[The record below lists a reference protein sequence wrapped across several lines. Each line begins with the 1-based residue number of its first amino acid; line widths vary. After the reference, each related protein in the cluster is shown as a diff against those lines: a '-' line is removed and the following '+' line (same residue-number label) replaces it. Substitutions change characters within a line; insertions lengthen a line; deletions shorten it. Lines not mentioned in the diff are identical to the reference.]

1 MVSLL
6 LKTKNFLQLTG
17 ELSGDGKRQ
26 RGVLDNYFAAQDISM
41 ILKQT
46 AERCLTNANDRN
58 RQTTAG
64 VLFMLSGD
72 YKSVI
77 ALMSRLMAPDAK
89 TNTQDVEKQHWYNQ
103 SRQFDAMYLSKS
115 TPVAEAL
122 QHSNGQHV
130 VDTFRALMQ
139 LFDFLDLMSKGRS
152 AEAWSILDCLQ
163 ILPTNQSDIAN
174 KDVVFQGLDPLL
186 QNAMPAVLM
195 AAMQSLYQ
203 EHGQLKRDMHSARS
217 ATMSALSERKNRARV
232 LLSFAGIISNIP
244 MQPTIEAMSRLEA
257 NMN

>member
-1 MVSLL
+1 MSLL
-6 LKTKNFLQLTG
+6 TKTKNFLQLTG

-26 RGVLDNYFAAQDISM
+26 KGVLDNYFAPQDISM
-41 ILKQT
+41 ILKRT
-46 AERCLTNANDRN
+46 AERCLTNANDRS

-64 VLFMLSGD
+64 VLLMLSGD

-77 ALMSRLMAPDAK
+77 VLMSRLMAPDTK

-103 SRQFDAMYLSKS
+103 ARQFDSMYLSKR
-115 TPVAEAL
+115 TPVSEAL
-122 QHSNGQHV
+122 QHSSGQDV

-139 LFDFLDLMSKGRS
+139 LFVFFDFMSKGRS
-152 AEAWSILDCLQ
+152 NEAWIILNGLE

-203 EHGQLKRDMHSARS
+203 EHGELKRHMHSARG
-217 ATMSALSERKNRARV
+217 ATMSALSERKDQARV

-244 MQPTIEAMSRLEA
+244 MQSTIEAMSRLEA

>member
-1 MVSLL
+1 M
-6 LKTKNFLQLTG
+6 KTKDFLQLTG

-26 RGVLDNYFAAQDISM
+26 KGVLDNYFTAQDISM

-46 AERCLTNANDRN
+46 AERCLANANDSN

-72 YKSVI
+72 YKSVVQ
-77 ALMSRLMAPDAK
+77 LMSRLLAPDMHS
-89 TNTQDVEKQHWYNQ
+89 NVQDAEKQHWYNQ
-103 SRQFDAMYLSKS
+103 ARQFDLMYLTTS
-115 TPVAEAL
+115 TPVSEAL
-122 QHSNGQHV
+122 QLNNGQDI

-139 LFDFLDLMSKGRS
+139 LFEFLDFMNQGRS
-152 AEAWSILDCLQ
+152 AEAWNILNSLQ
-163 ILPTNQSDIAN
+163 ILPTSQSDIAS
-174 KDVVFQGLDPLL
+174 KDVLFQSLDPLL

-203 EHGQLKRDMHSARS
+203 EHGQLKRDMHSDRN
-217 ATMSALSERKNRARV
+217 ATMSALSERKNHARV
-232 LLSFAGIISNIP
+232 LLSFAGIISSVP
-244 MQPTIEAMSRLEA
+244 MQSAIEAMSRLEA